1 MKALVY
7 ENYAQ
12 NDDFESILQIK
23 DIPEPTPKP
32 NDVIFRVKAAALN
45 YDDIWG
51 MRGKPLA
58 VPLPHISGTDAAGE
72 VIAIGDNVKNIK
84 VGDRIVSH
92 GNMSCA
98 SVQHVPMAG
107 NMIAGNEK
115 FGDLKLD
122 HFGVVTVKLHTFQ
135 KLTS

>member
-32 NDVIFRVKAAALN
+32 NDVIFRVEAASLN

-58 VPLPHISGTDAAGE
+58 VPLPHVSGTDAAGE

-92 GNMSCA
+92 GNMSC
-98 SVQHVPMAG
+98 HVCAPVSYT
-107 NMIAGNEK
+107 
-115 FGDLKLD
+115 
-122 HFGVVTVKLHTFQ
+122 H
-135 KLTS
+135 LTLPTTPYV

>member
-7 ENYAQ
+7 ENYAE

-23 DIPEPTPKP
+23 DVPEPTPKP

-58 VPLPHISGTDAAGE
+58 YERKAACSS
-72 VIAIGDNVKNIK
+72 IATRFWN
-84 VGDRIVSH
+84 
-92 GNMSCA
+92 
-98 SVQHVPMAG
+98 
-107 NMIAGNEK
+107 
-115 FGDLKLD
+115 
-122 HFGVVTVKLHTFQ
+122 
-135 KLTS
+135 

>member
-7 ENYAQ
+7 EKYAED
-12 NDDFESILQIK
+12 NDFESILQIK

-32 NDVIFRVKAAALN
+32 DEVVFRVEAASLN

-72 VIAIGDNVKNIK
+72 VIAIGENVKTSKLVTELFLMETCLAGFVLHVLMEKNTI
-84 VGDRIVSH
+84 VGK
-92 GNMSCA
+92 
-98 SVQHVPMAG
+98 
-107 NMIAGNEK
+107 EK
-115 FGDLKLD
+115 FGDLRQD
-122 HFGVVTVKLHTFQ
+122 HFGVVIVKLHIFQ
-135 KLTS
+135 KLTY